1 MIRKIQ
7 PQDIQAIT
15 DIYNFYVAH
24 STATFDLT
32 PLTLAEMQTRL
43 DAITAHHPCFVFDTD
58 GEIAGYCYAHPW
70 KERAAYS
77 RQRTERNRQAAHEQ
91 TYRNL
96 PPSRMPLTN
105 SLHHRRKRSQLP
117 PTRSFRVHPSL
128 PFQRSRIQI
137 RKNIRDSRLST
148 DSLNNPYGPH
158 TSQRRASSHFKRIRL
173 HQPSKPYASGNAP
186 CFVAR

>member
-43 DAITAHHPCFVFDTD
+43 DAITAHHPCFVFDTE

-77 RQRTERNRQAAHEQ
+77 QTWETTVYVAPGKERKGIGKQLMNKLIETCRQAECH
-91 TYRNL
+91 
-96 PPSRMPLTN
+96 
-105 SLHHRRKRSQLP
+105 SLIACI
-117 PTRSFRVHPSL
+117 TEG
-128 PFQRSRIQI
+128 
-137 RKNIRDSRLST
+137 NE
-148 DSLNNPYGPH
+148 
-158 TSQRRASSHFKRIRL
+158 ASCRL
-173 HQPSKPYASGNAP
+173 HEVLGFTQVS
-186 CFVAR
+186 CFKEVGFKFGKTLGIVDYQLIL